1 MRERTSCFQGI
12 SNHSPL
18 HSSSSL
24 SRVAPMQR
32 GDDSADMMRGH
43 DERRRSICVWWCW
56 MKMMPCGRRCACCWR
71 MRAITCSKRPTR
83 PPRWRR
89 CAPVRSPAWR
99 CSTCHRAGRHE
110 APFFTRVAA
119 DPALVARHAYVCMTT
134 SVPRLDPALRRQLA
148 AYCVPV
154 LAKPFDVDML
164 LRTLARAA
172 LHLPRPHMLVRCCL
186 DVAAGG
192 VVPAFSL

>member
-1 MRERTSCFQGI
+1 MRVVVLDEDDAVREALRLLLEDAGHHMLETADAPAALAALRACAE
-12 SNHSPL
+12 PC
-18 HSSSSL
+18 
-24 SRVAPMQR
+24 VALF
-32 GDDSADMMRGH
+32 D
-43 DERRRSICVWWCW
+43 V
-56 MKMMPCGRRCACCWR
+56 
-71 MRAITCSKRPTR
+71 
-83 PPRWRR
+83 PP
-89 CAPVRSPAWR
+89 
-99 CSTCHRAGRHE
+99 RAGRHE

-172 LHLPRPHMLVRCCL
+172 LHLPRPHMLVR
-186 DVAAGG
+186 
-192 VVPAFSL
+192 